1 MSDVRVPIWGLCPF
15 RSPVVPRDVSV
26 LASPDLPREPLQALG
41 PCLYAGCGLWKVT
54 KAIDGK
60 PVDGMCSIRYAAEA
74 AAEQANALTQIA
86 QSLSHLG
93 SPEGKGN

>member
-15 RSPVVPRDVSV
+15 RSSVVPREVSV

-54 KAIDGK
+54 K
-60 PVDGMCSIRYAAEA
+60 VVNGMCSIRYAAEA
-74 AAEQANALTQIA
+74 AAGQADALAKIA

-93 SPEGKGN
+93 SPDGKGN

>member
-1 MSDVRVPIWGLCPF
+1 MSDVRIPIWGLCPF

-26 LASPDLPREPLQALG
+26 LASPDLHREPLQALG

-54 KAIDGK
+54 KVVNGN

-74 AAEQANALTQIA
+74 AAGQADALAKIA

-93 SPEGKGN
+93 SPDGKGN